1 MARVSVYV
9 PTPYRKHT
17 AGEATVQA
25 DGSTVGEALAD
36 LCARQA
42 GLGDELFDGQGQLVS
57 YLNVYVGETEIRSLK
72 GLDTELSGGEELAL
86 IPAMAGG
93 SQSMRLLSASQ
104 VERYSRQ
111 IILPELGMPGQ
122 RKLLASRVLVVGA
135 GGLGAP
141 VIMYLASA
149 GVGTIGIVDGDLVD
163 RSNLHRQPVH
173 RDQDVGGGKVDSA
186 KRFVTALNPDVSVV
200 SHPLVLD
207 STNALGLID
216 GYDLVVNGSDNF
228 PTRYLVNDACVLL
241 KKPLIDASI
250 LRFEGQ
256 ATVFVPGHGCYRCL
270 FPTPPEPGT
279 VPSCAEAGVIGAL
292 AGQIGSIQALE
303 AIKVLLGVGETL
315 VNRLLVVDA
324 LAGHSRTF
332 RWQRRPDCALCGDH
346 PTQTGLID
354 YVAFCGSVMPR
365 RGVDAPGAEELGLE
379 EAQERLGSPGVW
391 WVDVRPRAA
400 YAAGTI
406 PGAISLPI
414 DELSGRL
421 EELRQADQV
430 VFFCEIGQK
439 SQVAALVAADSGIAA
454 ANLRGGLLAWQ
465 DRHLPWQEQ
474 A

>member
-1 MARVSVYV
+1 MAQVSVYV

-17 AGEATVQA
+17 AGQSTVPA
-25 DGSTVGEALAD
+25 DGATVGEALAD
-36 LCARQA
+36 LCQRQP
-42 GLGDELFDGQGQLVS
+42 GLGNELFDAQGQLAA
-57 YLNVYVGETEIRSLK
+57 YLNVYVDDTEIRSLS
-72 GLDTELSGGEELAL
+72 GLDTVLAGGEELAL

-93 SQSMRLLSASQ
+93 SQSPRLLSPVQ

-122 RKLLASRVLVVGA
+122 RKLLAARVLVVGA

-163 RSNLHRQPVH
+163 RSNLHRQPLH
-173 RDQDVGGGKVDSA
+173 REQDVGGSKVASA
-186 KRFVTALNPDVSVV
+186 QRFVTALNPDVSVIT
-200 SHPLVLD
+200 HPVVLERD
-207 STNALGLID
+207 NALELIG

-241 KKPLIDASI
+241 NKPLIDASI

-256 ATVFVPGHGCYRCL
+256 ATVFMPGKGCYRCL

-279 VPSCAEAGVIGAL
+279 VPSCAEAGVMGAL
-292 AGQIGSIQALE
+292 AGQMGSIQALE

-315 VNRLLVVDA
+315 ANRLLVVDA
-324 LAGHSRTF
+324 LAGVSRTF

-346 PTQTGLID
+346 PSQTGLID

-365 RGVDAPGAEELGLE
+365 RGVDAPGAEELSLQD
-379 EAQERLGSPGVW
+379 AQERLGSPGVL
-391 WVDVRPRAA
+391 WVDVRPRAVF
-400 YAAGTI
+400 AAGSI
-406 PGAISLPI
+406 PGAVSMPI
-414 DELSGRL
+414 DELSGHL
-421 EELRQADQV
+421 EDLRRADQV

-439 SQVAALVAADSGIAA
+439 SQVAALVAVDSGISA

-465 DRHLPWQEQ
+465 DAHLPWQDK

>member
-1 MARVSVYV
+1 MAQVSVYV

-17 AGEATVQA
+17 AGQSTVPA
-25 DGSTVGEALAD
+25 DGATVGEALAD
-36 LCARQA
+36 LCERQP
-42 GLGDELFDGQGQLVS
+42 GLGNELFDAQGQLAA
-57 YLNVYVGETEIRSLK
+57 YLNVYVDDTEIRSLS
-72 GLDTELSGGEELAL
+72 GLDTVLAGGEELAL

-93 SQSMRLLSASQ
+93 SQSPRLLSPVQ

-122 RKLLASRVLVVGA
+122 RKLLAARVLVVGA

-163 RSNLHRQPVH
+163 RSNLHRQPLH
-173 RDQDVGGGKVDSA
+173 REQDVGGSKVASA
-186 KRFVTALNPDVSVV
+186 QRFVTALNPDVSVIA
-200 SHPLVLD
+200 HPVVLERD
-207 STNALGLID
+207 NALELI
-216 GYDLVVNGSDNF
+216 GAYDLVVNGSDNF

-256 ATVFVPGHGCYRCL
+256 ATVFMPGKGCYRCL

-279 VPSCAEAGVIGAL
+279 VPSCAEAGVMGAL
-292 AGQIGSIQALE
+292 AGQMGSIQALE

-315 VNRLLVVDA
+315 ANRLLVVDA
-324 LAGHSRTF
+324 LAGVSRTF
-332 RWQRRPDCALCGDH
+332 RWQRRADCALCGDH
-346 PTQTGLID
+346 PSQTGLID

-365 RGVDAPGAEELGLE
+365 RGVDAPGAEELSLQD
-379 EAQERLGSPGVW
+379 AQARLGSPGVL

-400 YAAGTI
+400 FAAGTI
-406 PGAISLPI
+406 PGAISMPI
-414 DELSGRL
+414 DELSGHL
-421 EELRQADQV
+421 EELRRAERV

-439 SQVAALVAADSGIAA
+439 SQVAALVAVDSGISA

-465 DRHLPWQEQ
+465 DAHLPWQDKV
-474 A
+474 

>member
-1 MARVSVYV
+1 MAQVSVYV

-17 AGEATVQA
+17 AGQSTVPA
-25 DGSTVGEALAD
+25 DGATVGEALAD
-36 LCARQA
+36 LCERQP
-42 GLGDELFDGQGQLVS
+42 GLGNELFDAQGQLAA
-57 YLNVYVGETEIRSLK
+57 YLNVYVDDTEIRSLS
-72 GLDTELSGGEELAL
+72 GLDTVLAGGEELAL

-93 SQSMRLLSASQ
+93 SQSPRLLSPVQ

-122 RKLLASRVLVVGA
+122 RKLLAARVLVVGA

-163 RSNLHRQPVH
+163 RSNLHRQPLH
-173 RDQDVGGGKVDSA
+173 REQDVGGSKVASA
-186 KRFVTALNPDVSVV
+186 QRFVTALNPDVSVIA
-200 SHPLVLD
+200 HPVVLERD
-207 STNALGLID
+207 NALELI
-216 GYDLVVNGSDNF
+216 GAYDLVVNGSDNF

-256 ATVFVPGHGCYRCL
+256 ATVFMPGKGCYRCL

-279 VPSCAEAGVIGAL
+279 VPSCAEAGVMGAL
-292 AGQIGSIQALE
+292 AGQMGSIQALE

-315 VNRLLVVDA
+315 ANRLLVVDA
-324 LAGHSRTF
+324 LAGVSRTF

-346 PTQTGLID
+346 PSQTGLID

-365 RGVDAPGAEELGLE
+365 RGVDAPGAEELSLQD
-379 EAQERLGSPGVW
+379 AQARLGSPGVL

-400 YAAGTI
+400 FAAGTI
-406 PGAISLPI
+406 PGAISMPI
-414 DELSGRL
+414 DELSGHL
-421 EELRQADQV
+421 EELRRADQV

-439 SQVAALVAADSGIAA
+439 SQVAALVAVDSGISA

-465 DRHLPWQEQ
+465 DAHLPWQDKV
-474 A
+474 

>member
-17 AGEATVQA
+17 SGEATVSA
-25 DGSTVGEALAD
+25 EGATVGEVLAD
-36 LCARQA
+36 LCTRQP
-42 GLGDELFDGQGQLVS
+42 GLEDELFDGEGQLVG
-57 YLNVYVGETEIRSLK
+57 YLNVYVGETEIRNLS
-72 GLDTELSGGEELAL
+72 GLETELSGGEELAL

-93 SQSMRLLSASQ
+93 SQGMRLLTASQ

-122 RKLLASRVLVVGA
+122 RKLLAAKVLVVGA

-141 VIMYLASA
+141 AIMYLAAA
-149 GVGTIGIVDGDLVD
+149 GVGTIGIVDGDVVD

-173 RDQDVGGGKVDSA
+173 QEQDVGQAKAESA
-186 KRFVTALNPDVSVV
+186 KRFVTSLNPDVTVV
-200 SHPLVLD
+200 THPVVLD
-207 STNALGLID
+207 RTNALELISA
-216 GYDLVVNGSDNF
+216 YDLVVNGSDNF

-241 KKPLIDASI
+241 KKPLVDASI

-256 ATVFVPGHGCYRCL
+256 ATVFLPGQGCYRCL

-292 AGQIGSIQALE
+292 AGQMGSIQALE

-315 VNRLLVVDA
+315 ANRLLVVDA
-324 LAGHSRTF
+324 LLGHSRTF
-332 RWQRRPDCALCGDH
+332 RWQRRADCALCGDH
-346 PTQTGLID
+346 PTQTDLID

-365 RGVDAPGAEELGLE
+365 RGVDAPGAEELSPDQ
-379 EAQERLGSPGVW
+379 AQARLGSPGVW
-391 WVDVRPRAA
+391 WVDVRPKAA

-406 PGAISLPI
+406 PGAVSVPI
-414 DELSGRL
+414 DELSSRL

-439 SQVAALVAADSGIAA
+439 SQVAALIAADSGIAA
-454 ANLRGGLLAWQ
+454 SNLKGGLLAWQ
-465 DRHLPWQEQ
+465 DARLAWQEK